1 MPTRVVGRP
10 GGMSDSVVGVAVL
23 GRRGIGGKDGE
34 MGDCSLLTSSTHLTS
49 VYHSRRGKMIGGGAR
64 ERTITPPIP
73 FGRAPSPFSSFPSNP
88 SSTLITSLS
97 PWGPLSQPERSVTS
111 STETHHCA
119 FIS

>member
-49 VYHSRRGKMIGGGAR
+49 VYHSRRGKMIGGGGGR
-64 ERTITPPIP
+64 E
-73 FGRAPSPFSSFPSNP
+73 NV
-88 SSTLITSLS
+88 
-97 PWGPLSQPERSVTS
+97 Q
-111 STETHHCA
+111 
-119 FIS
+119 

>member
-49 VYHSRRGKMIGGGAR
+49 VYHSRRGKMIGGGGGGGA
-64 ERTITPPIP
+64 ERKKTPPQENVQ
-73 FGRAPSPFSSFPSNP
+73 SPHP
-88 SSTLITSLS
+88 SLS
-97 PWGPLSQPERSVTS
+97 VVPHPHSLASQATRHPP
-111 STETHHCA
+111 
-119 FIS
+119 